1 MSTDS
6 GKIVKHIKEN
16 YKRLEEGI
24 VNQLYFGVE
33 HGGTIGSYREKIW
46 KEMFK
51 SIIPKKF
58 VIEQSVFLIDSKGNV
73 SNEVDLAI
81 FDEMYTP
88 YIFQYYNLKF
98 IPIEAVAVVIECKST
113 SMEKD
118 NLKNWA
124 DSISKVKTSSS
135 KNSYARMAQ
144 LISCGP
150 AMTQTATRPLR
161 ILCCLNEEYKNLL
174 NKQEKIFD
182 VVIRALDK
190 NKKELSVKW
199 DATKKYLFDWYQCL
213 NHAEGQEQKQEKEKK
228 EIKGEEGLKHQDF
241 SKYNVK
247 DGNEELSLMSF
258 NFQLNQILMLLN
270 NPMLFPHLD
279 YVEMFNNFNNTQNEE
294 GSTEDE

>member
-1 MSTDS
+1 
-6 GKIVKHIKEN
+6 
-16 YKRLEEGI
+16 
-24 VNQLYFGVE
+24 
-33 HGGTIGSYREKIW
+33 
-46 KEMFK
+46 
-51 SIIPKKF
+51 
-58 VIEQSVFLIDSKGNV
+58 
-73 SNEVDLAI
+73 
-81 FDEMYTP
+81 
-88 YIFQYYNLKF
+88 
-98 IPIEAVAVVIECKST
+98 
-113 SMEKD
+113 
-118 NLKNWA
+118 
-124 DSISKVKTSSS
+124 
-135 KNSYARMAQ
+135 MAQ